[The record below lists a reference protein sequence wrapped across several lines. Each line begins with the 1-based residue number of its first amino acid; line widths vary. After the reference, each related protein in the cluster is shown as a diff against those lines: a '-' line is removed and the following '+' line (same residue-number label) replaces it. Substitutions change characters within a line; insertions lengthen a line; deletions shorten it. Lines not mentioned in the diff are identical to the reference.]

1 MYRTDHGSTIT
12 AATTVPKELVHK
24 RAVEEVLLTGW
35 EPTGPDTYRVTARW
49 PRVRAALAAGGGLY
63 DPMLLVETVRQS
75 FPLLSH
81 AAFDVPLGHHL
92 VWDRF
97 SFALVPELLL
107 VDRPADQDW
116 DDIRLDV
123 VCQDVVRRGNRVCAL
138 TLSYMISRA
147 GEPLATAQTRFTVQ
161 APAIYRRLRAERAD
175 AAEMMARAVTPG
187 PPIRTARPDAATSQ
201 DVALSATDHAR
212 RWQLRVDTSHPVYFD
227 HPVDHVPGALLLDAC
242 RQAAQAIAPSAPVL
256 AVAMEC
262 VFTSYVEL
270 DEPCL
275 VEAARLPRDPAGRD
289 RIGVTLHQGPETAS
303 CSTVVTVVPHP
314 DNPTR

>member
-1 MYRTDHGSTIT
+1 MYRTDHGSTMT

-24 RAVEEVLLTGW
+24 RAAEEVLLTGW
-35 EPTGPDTYRVTARW
+35 ETTGPDAYRVTARW
-49 PRVRAALAAGGGLY
+49 PRDRADSGLY

-107 VDRPADQDW
+107 ADRPAERDGDEVQ
-116 DDIRLDV
+116 LDV

-138 TLSYMISRA
+138 TLSYMVSRA

-161 APAIYRRLRAERAD
+161 APAIYRRLRGDHAD
-175 AAEMMARAVTPG
+175 AATAMARAVPPG
-187 PPIRTARPDAATSQ
+187 PPIRTARPDATTSQ
-201 DVALSATDHAR
+201 DVALSATEHAR

-227 HPVDHVPGALLLDAC
+227 HPVDHAPGALLLDAC
-242 RQAAQAIAPSAPVL
+242 RQAAQALCSPAPVL

-275 VEAARLPRDPAGRD
+275 VEAARLARDPAGRD
-289 RIGVTLHQGPETAS
+289 RIGVTLHQGPDGATS

-314 DNPTR
+314 DAPTH